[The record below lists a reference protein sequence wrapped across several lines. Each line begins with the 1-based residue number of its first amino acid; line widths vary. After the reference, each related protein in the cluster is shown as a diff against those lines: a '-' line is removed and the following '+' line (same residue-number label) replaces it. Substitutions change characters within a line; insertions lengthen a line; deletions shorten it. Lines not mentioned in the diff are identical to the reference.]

1 MRIEFTKMH
10 GAGNDFVLLDRPDV
24 EERQL
29 SPLARRICDRHFGV
43 GADGILVVSESVVAD
58 VRMRIFNAD
67 GSEAQMCGN
76 GIRCVGKY
84 IYEKG
89 IITSM
94 CPTVETLDGVK
105 KLTLHLDCRGR
116 VDTVTVDMGTASL
129 TCSQGSFTT
138 DTPMGRLRVI
148 PVSTGNPHGIVP
160 VQNVDMIDIATTGPS
175 LENNPFWPDRANIEF
190 VMVDGPSA
198 ITQRTWERGV
208 GETLACGTGAC
219 AAAFALVSEAK
230 VHCPVTV
237 RLSGGI
243 LVIDIDKATGHIMMT
258 GEAAKVFSSAI
269 DIQF

>member
-89 IITSM
+89 IITST

-105 KLTLHLDCRGR
+105 KLTLHLDCRA
-116 VDTVTVDMGTASL
+116 AS
-129 TCSQGSFTT
+129 TQSQS
-138 DTPMGRLRVI
+138 
-148 PVSTGNPHGIVP
+148 
-160 VQNVDMIDIATTGPS
+160 
-175 LENNPFWPDRANIEF
+175 
-190 VMVDGPSA
+190 
-198 ITQRTWERGV
+198 TWEPR
-208 GETLACGTGAC
+208 
-219 AAAFALVSEAK
+219 
-230 VHCPVTV
+230 
-237 RLSGGI
+237 R
-243 LVIDIDKATGHIMMT
+243 
-258 GEAAKVFSSAI
+258 
-269 DIQF
+269 